1 MCTIAPVSR
10 ATGYGDRETA
20 EESNGASV
28 PGGVR
33 EDIIRAATRV
43 FSDRG
48 YHAASM
54 TEIAEAVGIRK
65 PSLYHHVR
73 KKEDLLFAIHEQ
85 MIDELIEETMPVF
98 TSSMPPAE
106 KVRGALK

>member
-1 MCTIAPVSR
+1 MCTIPPVSR

-48 YHAASM
+48 YPAARGSRARGPPRRVGGGAGGARRLPQ
-54 TEIAEAVGIRK
+54 AESV
-65 PSLYHHVR
+65 
-73 KKEDLLFAIHEQ
+73 
-85 MIDELIEETMPVF
+85 
-98 TSSMPPAE
+98 PPRPQE
-106 KVRGALK
+106 GGPALPHPRADGG